1 MVKRNNQDFALPGAT
16 CRCSPPA
23 VAEAD
28 GPRALGGV
36 VADVTDHDGGEF
48 RHPYPQGVILS
59 AKPFLPPFLPP
70 SEGAIGC
77 VGLRRV

>member
-1 MVKRNNQDFALPGAT
+1 MGLAPLAG
-16 CRCSPPA
+16 SW
-23 VAEAD
+23 
-28 GPRALGGV
+28 RALRIMTAVSFG
-36 VADVTDHDGGEF
+36 
-48 RHPYPQGVILS
+48 PYPQGVILS